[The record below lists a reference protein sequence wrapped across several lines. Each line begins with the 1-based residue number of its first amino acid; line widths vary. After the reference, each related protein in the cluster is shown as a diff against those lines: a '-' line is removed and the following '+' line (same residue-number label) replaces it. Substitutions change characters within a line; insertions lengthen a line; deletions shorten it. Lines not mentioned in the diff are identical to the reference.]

1 MKVAVLTTDSRE
13 HFKTYGAPAPFFGTA
28 PEALFQG
35 FRSHEEVE
43 IHVISC
49 VQRPVASPEKIA
61 PNIWYHSLF
70 VPRLGWGRT
79 AYQGCIRA
87 VRKKLRQLQ
96 PEIVHGQGTEKDCA
110 LSAVLS
116 GFPGVVTIHGN
127 MAELARL
134 FRARFGSYQWLAA
147 RLENFALKRS
157 AGVFCNSEYTE
168 QLVKPRATRTWR
180 VPNALRLDFFAPL
193 QRAERPRQATL
204 LNVGVITPR
213 KRQIQLL
220 DLAEELNRRGLAFQF
235 VFVGEVQAG
244 DPYGARFLERI
255 KPMETAGFAR
265 YLGTREVDELVR
277 LFDQS
282 SALVHFPLEESFGLT
297 VAEALARNLKLFG
310 SHAGGLIDICRDAP
324 GAELFDPHDWASL
337 AEAIAAWLG
346 QGAPQPDGAGA
357 LMRSRYHPEVIAA
370 RHLEIYREVLRLPA

>member
-1 MKVAVLTTDSRE
+1 
-13 HFKTYGAPAPFFGTA
+13 
-28 PEALFQG
+28 
-35 FRSHEEVE
+35 
-43 IHVISC
+43 
-49 VQRPVASPEKIA
+49 
-61 PNIWYHSLF
+61 
-70 VPRLGWGRT
+70 
-79 AYQGCIRA
+79 
-87 VRKKLRQLQ
+87 
-96 PEIVHGQGTEKDCA
+96 
-110 LSAVLS
+110 
-116 GFPGVVTIHGN
+116 VTIHGN

-134 FRARFGSYQWLAA
+134 FRARLGSYLWLAA

-157 AGVFCNSEYTE
+157 AGVFSNSEYTD

-180 VPNALRLDFFAPL
+180 VPNALRLDFFTPP
-193 QRAERPRQATL
+193 QRAERTREATL

-220 DLAEELNRRGLAFQF
+220 DLAEELNRRRLAFQF
-235 VFVGEVQAG
+235 VFVGEVQPG

-265 YLGTREVDELVR
+265 YLGTKEVDELVR

-310 SHAGGLIDICRDAP
+310 SRAGGLIDICRDAP
-324 GAELFDPHDWASL
+324 GAELFDPRDWAGL
-337 AEAIAAWLG
+337 AEAIAAWIG
-346 QGAPQPDGAGA
+346 QGAPQPDGAGS

-370 RHLEIYREVLRLPA
+370 RHLEIYREVLRLHA